1 MLGFKQFLQEEL
13 KRIQGQLG
21 SNAGGVYHDTETGE
35 KHYIKFPENPD
46 QAKTEVLSSKLQQLM
61 GINTLNPELKEMDGK
76 LGVATKWHPKL
87 TTFSADE
94 VKNFTPEQH
103 HELGKIYAHGI
114 LTRNHDCIGNGLK
127 YGDGNVVLDHKGK
140 LHSLDQGGSF
150 EYRARGNSKPYE
162 SDVSEIHTF
171 KDPSINPE
179 SAKVFNTTFRMT
191 PEAERHGYEA
201 VKNLD
206 DEKVHE
212 AFRNSGLS
220 NWEKLHDTFKKRKQ
234 NYLDHYEK

>member
-1 MLGFKQFLQEEL
+1 MQRKKMLPFRHHQ
-13 KRIQGQLG
+13 R
-21 SNAGGVYHDTETGE
+21 
-35 KHYIKFPENPD
+35 
-46 QAKTEVLSSKLQQLM
+46 
-61 GINTLNPELKEMDGK
+61 
-76 LGVATKWHPKL
+76 HPK
-87 TTFSADE
+87 T
-94 VKNFTPEQH
+94 H
-103 HELGKIYAHGI
+103 
-114 LTRNHDCIGNGLK
+114 TRTGLK
-127 YGDGNVVLDHKGK
+127 P
-140 LHSLDQGGSF
+140 
-150 EYRARGNSKPYE
+150 KPYE

-179 SAKVFNTTFRMT
+179 SAKVFNTVFRMT

-220 NWEKLHDTFKKRKQ
+220 NWEKLHDTFKARKQ